1 NRRLLWDWLRSMK
14 EGKTLLLTTHFMEE
28 SDALSDRIMIIANGV
43 IKADGTSAKLKEQY
57 GSGYK
62 LIINKHSSCRTNTI
76 ENELRNYLPE
86 LKVEI
91 DIPDGDV
98 VFRTN
103 QQPNALFIQALR
115 HLESMKINNQIKNY
129 GVQNSTMDD
138 VFLKITRDAEVK
150 NDSNSTSLDTNTIE
164 KQCRRVFD
172 HQDSLSGPR
181 YYLSQYYGLLVKTVL
196 VHYRRWALTLIILL
210 LPILYNLLS
219 NLISQSQNDTGIFK
233 MNFNSLNPQTILYHT
248 HSSMNKYF
256 LASVNG
262 AKLEQGSGKIYKMN
276 ENIWKK
282 RMDRPYT
289 YTDIYL
295 GFNIPPPSGNTY
307 KIQALSSNLIS
318 GYEVIS
324 VASNTFY
331 KHALNDSNASIQ
343 TTLVYKKNTRNV
355 TEEPSIGQLM
365 DILSMVSCFKKIL
378 PITLLLDLYV
388 NLKKQIF
395 IEKNSI

>member
-1 NRRLLWDWLRSMK
+1 
-14 EGKTLLLTTHFMEE
+14 
-28 SDALSDRIMIIANGV
+28 
-43 IKADGTSAKLKEQY
+43 
-57 GSGYK
+57 
-62 LIINKHSSCRTNTI
+62 
-76 ENELRNYLPE
+76 
-86 LKVEI
+86 
-91 DIPDGDV
+91 
-98 VFRTN
+98 
-103 QQPNALFIQALR
+103 
-115 HLESMKINNQIKNY
+115 
-129 GVQNSTMDD
+129 
-138 VFLKITRDAEVK
+138 
-150 NDSNSTSLDTNTIE
+150 
-164 KQCRRVFD
+164 KQCCRVFD

-262 AKLEQGSGKIYKMN
+262 AKLEQRPGNIYKMN

-282 RMDRPYT
+282 RMDLPYT

-307 KIQALSSNLIS
+307 KFQALSSNLIS

-343 TTLVYKKNTRNV
+343 TTLVYKKNTRNF
-355 TEEPSIGQLM
+355 TEEPSMGQLLGV
-365 DILSMVSCFKKIL
+365 LSMVSCFKKIL
-378 PITLLLDLYV
+378 PMTLLLDLYV
-388 NLKKQIF
+388 NLKKQNF
-395 IEKNSI
+395 Y